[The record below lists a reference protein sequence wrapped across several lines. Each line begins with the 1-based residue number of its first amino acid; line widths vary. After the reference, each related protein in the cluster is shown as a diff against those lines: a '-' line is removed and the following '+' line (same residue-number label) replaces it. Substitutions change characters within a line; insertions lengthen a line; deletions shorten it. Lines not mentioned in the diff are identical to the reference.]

1 MSGRRADGWYD
12 ELDGTGVAAAI
23 RGGDVTA
30 VEAVDAAI
38 ARIEAVD
45 PLVHALVAERFDAAR
60 NEAAGPPGDG
70 PFAGVPYLV
79 KALGAQVTGLPTSRG
94 SRLWSD
100 DVATADSLAV
110 ARARAA
116 GVIVLGMTNTPELG

>member
-1 MSGRRADGWYD
+1 MS
-12 ELDGTGVAAAI
+12 
-23 RGGDVTA
+23 A

-38 ARIEAVD
+38 DRIEAVD

-60 NEAAGPPGDG
+60 DEAAGPLGDG

-94 SRLWSD
+94 LAPVGRRRRHR
-100 DVATADSLAV
+100 ATASPWPGPAPP
-110 ARARAA
+110 
-116 GVIVLGMTNTPELG
+116 G